1 MSSNVLDRPHI
12 DGFDLTQRLEE
23 YSARLDAMTH
33 LVKGTAEELS
43 VAMDAFYRAQ
53 TTLDKLKLK
62 MKTIQAEARSI
73 QAKAMMTQSV
83 LKALPR

>member
-1 MSSNVLDRPHI
+1 MAVATRP
-12 DGFDLTQRLEE
+12 DTDAYDLTQRLEE
-23 YSARLDAMTH
+23 YSARLDVMTH
-33 LVKGTAEELS
+33 LVKGTADELS
-43 VAMDAFYRAQ
+43 AAMDAFYRAQ
-53 TTLDKLKLK
+53 TNLDKLKLK